1 MVAGAN
7 GLLRRSKRGKG
18 DGTHNNRANMLYRIA
33 TRLNEHF
40 NLETAIAGILGRE
53 RAAEPAR
60 EEAREPPREPEEP
73 PEPPREP
80 EEAREPP
87 REPEA
92 ANERDEP
99 REAGEE

>member
-40 NLETAIAGILGRE
+40 NLQTAIAGILGRE

-60 EEAREPPREPEEP
+60 EEAREAPREPEEA

-80 EEAREPP
+80 EEG
-87 REPEA
+87 
-92 ANERDEP
+92 NERDEP